1 MPDVLPLSLRRR
13 RPARIRAELEG
24 LRRVLGTLG
33 DPQATIPSVLV
44 VGTNGK
50 GSTAAMLD
58 AILRAHG
65 RRTGLYTSPH
75 LVRPEERIRV
85 HGTMVSRST
94 LEGCLERLEPFPE
107 LTFFET
113 MTAAAFLI
121 FAAEDVECAV
131 LEAGMGGSWDATRL
145 AASRVAGLT
154 NVGTDHR
161 QWLGTTREDIARDKG
176 AALAAA
182 SWAVTSSGV
191 DPALDEF
198 LGAPGARRAAQL
210 VTVCPL
216 GNGMVDLSWD
226 GAQVALEMPLPGRHQ
241 LANLELAVALAL
253 GAVQQG
259 WLQAVDPDRVRQGLA
274 KLRWPGRLSSHRLLG
289 REVLLDGAHNLEGA
303 LALADFLAG
312 RPRRFNLLFSCL
324 ADKPVEA
331 MAGALRPLVDTV
343 AVCPVS
349 DERAMPI
356 ERLWAAFPEAVVAE
370 EPAAALA
377 SLPDPV
383 LATGSLR
390 LIGALLAESCEVWL

>member
-1 MPDVLPLSLRRR
+1 
-13 RPARIRAELEG
+13 
-24 LRRVLGTLG
+24 VLGTLG